1 MQDGGLP
8 AALHRDPLRQCNIG
22 MDEKALSSQADPDG
36 ISIPRRVDEGHRNII
51 MDVHLTL
58 VDRQRSRYAAA
69 RKPE

>member
-1 MQDGGLP
+1 MQY
-8 AALHRDPLRQCNIG
+8 R
-22 MDEKALSSQADPDG
+22 MDEKALPSHADPDG
-36 ISIPRRVDEGHRNII
+36 ISIPRHVDEGHRNII